1 MKYLIVALLWAGY
14 GAIHSLLISSQF
26 SKWVAKVMRKYFAFY
41 RLAYNLLSL
50 ILLIVLLN
58 YSKSLGTEL
67 VIKFLPPWII
77 LQQVLLIGS
86 GVVIV
91 WAFLSYDFLE
101 FMGIRQIL
109 EFWEKEASTHPK
121 TITKKGLLGIVR
133 HPMYLATIVFM
144 WSLNSTWVDILV
156 HFVLTIYILIG
167 IRLEERKLVRQLGS
181 GYIEYQNDV
190 PALIPFTKK

>member
-1 MKYLIVALLWAGY
+1 MWAGY
-14 GAIHSLLISSQF
+14 GVIHSLLISLQF
-26 SKWVAKVMRKYFAFY
+26 SKWAAQVMGRYFAFY
-41 RLAYNLLSL
+41 RLAYNLFSM
-50 ILLIVLLN
+50 ILLIVLLYYTN
-58 YSKSLGTEL
+58 TLDTEL
-67 VIKFLPPWII
+67 VIKFLPPWTI

-86 GVVIV
+86 GFVIV

-109 EFWEKEASTHPK
+109 EFWQKEDSTHPK

-144 WSLNSTWVDILV
+144 WSLNSSWADILV

-167 IRLEERKLVRQLGS
+167 IRLEERKLVKQLGS
-181 GYIEYQNDV
+181 AYIEYQKDV
-190 PALIPFTKK
+190 PSLIPFSKK